1 LICRYRI
8 PFWKIS
14 DSSCVVP
21 DAAGI
26 SQGGFFK
33 ATGTGKKTEDLRK
46 EIEPKIL
53 QGVSKM

>member
-1 LICRYRI
+1 LEN
-8 PFWKIS
+8 P

-26 SQGGFFK
+26 SQGGIFYSNRNR
-33 ATGTGKKTEDLRK
+33 KKTEDLRK